1 MKNVKTLWI
10 AACSSNFRCRFFFL
24 NHSDGPSGV
33 EEVTCIAL
41 LQKVLGEEK
50 ALAKLVPLP
59 DVEWEQEWE
68 DEERRKWHEKKMKS
82 KVERPARHLEL
93 TGLSGWVHYC

>member
-1 MKNVKTLWI
+1 MEPCFIFV
-10 AACSSNFRCRFFFL
+10 FL
-24 NHSDGPSGV
+24 FTPIHSDGPSGV

-41 LQKVLGEEK
+41 LQKLLGQDN
-50 ALAKLVPLP
+50 AVAKLVKLP
-59 DVEWEQEWE
+59 GVEWEQNWE

-93 TGLSGWVHYC
+93 IGLQGWVTHC